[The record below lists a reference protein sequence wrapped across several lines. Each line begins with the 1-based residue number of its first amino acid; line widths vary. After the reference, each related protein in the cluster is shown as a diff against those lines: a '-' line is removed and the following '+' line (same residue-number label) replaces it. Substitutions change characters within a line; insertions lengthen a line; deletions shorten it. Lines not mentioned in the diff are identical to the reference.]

1 MSGRTLRLIRK
12 STGECVPGRL
22 HADLRMQDLML
33 IERSWAPE
41 RARLM
46 AALLRQ
52 EVARDQW
59 PESLHWDWSR
69 KAHELQLLQASCV
82 GIVCDEEWQ
91 GAMLT
96 KTVGYGS
103 MVEGPD
109 KGKPVIYVDFVESA
123 PWNWD
128 LKAIGRSPRFKGI
141 GSLLIRESIEQ
152 SLREGFH
159 GRVGLHA
166 LPQAEV
172 FYDSVCGMTRLDAHH
187 DRQGLVYF
195 EFTRQQA
202 VRFL

>member
-1 MSGRTLRLIRK
+1 VSTRPVKLIRK
-12 STGECVPGRL
+12 ATGEFVPGQL
-22 HADLRMQDLML
+22 HTELRVQDLVL
-33 IERSWAPE
+33 IERSWASE

-46 AALLRQ
+46 AELLRLG
-52 EVARDQW
+52 VARDQW

-69 KAHELQLLQASCV
+69 KARELQLLRASGS
-82 GIVCDEEWQ
+82 GIFCEEEWQ

-96 KTVGYGS
+96 KTVGYS
-103 MVEGPD
+103 SLVEGPD
-109 KGKPVIYVDFVESA
+109 KGKPVVYIDFVESA

-128 LKAIGRSPRFKGI
+128 LRAIGRMPRFKGI

-166 LPQAEV
+166 LPQAEA
-172 FYDSVCGMTRLDAHH
+172 FYGSVCGMTRLEADQ
-187 DRQGLVYF
+187 DKEGLVYF

-202 VRFL
+202 TKFL